1 MATKEGTSL
10 EQLFRTYAQIYNKDH
25 TSELAASAANL
36 IEYTDLTEEQIVSMN
51 LTCAEIDKLTE
62 EARYMYS
69 ERATILKQIEIAK
82 KMRDIQKNKATEKQG
97 FTVES
102 MLSAAR
108 DFDNYFDTITTRY
121 NNFKY
126 CLELQLELSVEEKN
140 LVIDIHNLS
149 RGTSMFYDHLMSLET
164 NGKIENGDA
173 QKLYILSV
181 DWPQNVMVDHFK
193 WQL

>member
-1 MATKEGTSL
+1 
-10 EQLFRTYAQIYNKDH
+10 
-25 TSELAASAANL
+25 
-36 IEYTDLTEEQIVSMN
+36 
-51 LTCAEIDKLTE
+51 
-62 EARYMYS
+62 
-69 ERATILKQIEIAK
+69 
-82 KMRDIQKNKATEKQG
+82 MRDIQKNKATEKQG

>member
-1 MATKEGTSL
+1 
-10 EQLFRTYAQIYNKDH
+10 
-25 TSELAASAANL
+25 
-36 IEYTDLTEEQIVSMN
+36 MN
-51 LTCAEIDKLTE
+51 LTCAEIDKLTD

-108 DFDNYFDTITTRY
+108 EFDNYFDTITTRY

-140 LVIDIHNLS
+140 MVIDIHNLS

-193 WQL
+193 

>member
-1 MATKEGTSL
+1 
-10 EQLFRTYAQIYNKDH
+10 
-25 TSELAASAANL
+25 
-36 IEYTDLTEEQIVSMN
+36 MN

-108 DFDNYFDTITTRY
+108 DFDSYFDTISTRY

-193 WQL
+193 